1 MNKSAIKSIIGIILA
16 ILVGVGLAI
25 AGSQS
30 SAQIG
35 GIPIFAL
42 GIIVVY
48 LIQWVAFIFS
58 YIKKTEKFYDL
69 TGSFTYISISFF
81 LILAIPDIDGRAV
94 LLFVMVIIWATRLGT
109 FLFNRVMQAGKDDRF
124 DAIKVDFFRLLL
136 TWTLQGLWVS
146 FTASAA
152 WAAIATTNR
161 KELGII
167 AVIGFIIWAIGTIFE
182 LLADAQKSEF
192 KAKPENDGKF
202 IRSGLWALSRHPN
215 YFGEII
221 IWIGVAVVAI
231 PVLSGWAL
239 LTLISPLWVIVQ
251 LTLISGIPMLE
262 KKADKRWG
270 GQEDYERYKKN
281 TPVLIPRFPTWKK

>member
-1 MNKSAIKSIIGIILA
+1 MNKSAIKSIIGIILS

-25 AGSQS
+25 AGSQG
-30 SAQIG
+30 SARIG

-42 GIIVVY
+42 GIIAVY
-48 LIQWVAFIFS
+48 LIQWIAFIFS
-58 YIKKTEKFYDL
+58 YINKTEKFYDL

-94 LLFVMVIIWATRLGT
+94 LLFAMVIIWATRLGT

-124 DAIKVDFFRLLL
+124 DEIKVNFFRLLL

-167 AVIGFIIWAIGTIFE
+167 AVIGFVIWAIGTIFE

-202 IRSGLWALSRHPN
+202 IQSGLWALSRHPN

-221 IWIGVAVVAI
+221 IWVGVAVVAI

-281 TPVLIPRFPTWKK
+281 TPILIPKLPSGKK

>member
-1 MNKSAIKSIIGIILA
+1 MNKSAIKSIIGIILS

-25 AGSQS
+25 AGSQG
-30 SAQIG
+30 SARIG

-42 GIIVVY
+42 GIIAVY
-48 LIQWVAFIFS
+48 LIQWIAFIFS
-58 YIKKTEKFYDL
+58 YINKTEKFYDL

-94 LLFVMVIIWATRLGT
+94 LLFAMVIIWATRLGT

-124 DAIKVDFFRLLL
+124 DEIKVNFFRLLL

-167 AVIGFIIWAIGTIFE
+167 AVIGFVIWAIGTIFE

-202 IRSGLWALSRHPN
+202 IQSGLWALSRHPN

-221 IWIGVAVVAI
+221 IWVGVAVVAI

-239 LTLISPLWVIVQ
+239 LTLISPLWVIAQ

-281 TPVLIPRFPTWKK
+281 TPILIPKLPSGKK

>member
-1 MNKSAIKSIIGIILA
+1 MDNSAIKSIIGIILA
-16 ILVGVGLAI
+16 VSVGVGLAI
-25 AGSQS
+25 AGSQG
-30 SAQIG
+30 SARIG
-35 GIPIFAL
+35 EFPIFAL
-42 GIIVVY
+42 AIIAVY
-48 LIQWVAFIFS
+48 LIQWIAFVFS
-58 YIKKTEKFYDL
+58 YINKTEKFYDL

-81 LILAIPDIDGRAV
+81 LILTMPKIDGRAV
-94 LLFVMVIIWATRLGT
+94 LLFAMVIIWATRLGT

-124 DAIKVDFFRLLL
+124 DEIKVNFFRLLL

-152 WAAIATTNR
+152 WAALATSDR
-161 KELGII
+161 MELGII
-167 AVIGFIIWAIGTIFE
+167 AVIGFIIWAIGYLFE

-202 IRSGLWALSRHPN
+202 IQSGLWSLSRHPN

-221 IWIGVAVVAI
+221 IWIGVALVAL

-239 LTLISPLWVIVQ
+239 FTLISPIWVIVQ
-251 LTLISGIPMLE
+251 LTRISGLPQLE

-270 GQEDYERYKKN
+270 GQDDYETYKKN
-281 TPVLIPRFPTWKK
+281 TPVLIPKFPTQKK